1 MLSIGFWLIIYSV
14 VVALSIIFLGNP
26 NTLVGALTIKSLL
39 GLLLDWR
46 FLFGGVLALGAR
58 FIFVI
63 INNLASKNPDLTSAH
78 LTITAVA
85 TTASVVFVII
95 VNHFL
100 LGEQLRLSQIIGI
113 AIVLFGLYIVFTK

>member
-1 MLSIGFWLIIYSV
+1 MLLIGFWLVVYSV
-14 VVALSIIFLGNP
+14 IVALSIVFLGNP
-26 NTLVGALTIKSLL
+26 STLVGALTVKSLL

-46 FLFGGVLALGAR
+46 FLLGGILALGAR

-63 INNLASKNPDLTSAH
+63 INNLASKNPDLASAH

-85 TTASVVFVII
+85 TTASVVFVIL

-113 AIVLFGLYIVFTK
+113 AIVLFGLYIVFAK

>member
-1 MLSIGFWLIIYSV
+1 MFAIIGWVILYSV
-14 VVALSIIFLGNP
+14 VVATSILFLGNP
-26 NTLVGALTIKSLL
+26 STILGQLNIKNLL

-46 FLFGGVLALGAR
+46 FLLGGVLALGAR

-63 INNLASKNPDLTSAH
+63 INNLASKEPALAEAH

-95 VNHFL
+95 INHFL
-100 LGEQLRLSQIIGI
+100 LGDRLEVIQLIGI
-113 AIVLFGLYIVFTK
+113 AIVLFGLFLVFR